1 MTIETLQQANKIQ
14 AEINQIIAQLNQI
27 DNMLDE
33 TKGSGKLKTR
43 VKGMDFEIPK
53 AALKSEVTKQK
64 TTLEAQLT
72 SLENEFSAL

>member
-1 MTIETLQQANKIQ
+1 MTIEILQQANKIQ

-33 TKGSGKLKTR
+33 AKGSGKLKTR
-43 VKGMDFEIPK
+43 VKGMDFEISK

-64 TTLEAQLT
+64 KDLESQLT
-72 SLENEFSAL
+72 SLENEFNAL